1 MAQPDDEEDRGQL
14 FDIYVSSEDF
24 TRAGECASTA
34 AQFVSLADSLELR
47 ERNDEAIQMLQA
59 AAQVDT
65 EDKGLRAR
73 LAKAFLA
80 RGDLQSAGLYL
91 TLETAGN
98 DPQLLM
104 TAAEIQLRGG
114 MLDDGM
120 ALVHRLLEEDPRRED
135 IAMLGWNIAPQSP
148 DAGFAVIELSAEA
161 AVVKN
166 DWASAAA
173 AFQEFVTRVPGYVP
187 ALMRLVEICVDGGL
201 EATMYSAQAQLAD
214 AYIAMGSVAEARF
227 IAEDLVAREPW
238 ERSTSS
244 AFAAHSKCSVSR
256 LADGIIA
263 DRLSGQTPF
272 TSTDLLMGEQLPM
285 AAPEADPESDGM
297 TDELRAMLDEAEGPA
312 RPPAPA
318 SDEISFDEPE
328 PAPVRRASK
337 N

>member
-1 MAQPDDEEDRGQL
+1 MTKPSTRCARRPLPSQTMKKVRAQL

-24 TRAGECASTA
+24 TRAGECATTA

-47 ERNDEAIQMLQA
+47 ERNDDAIQMLQA

-65 EDKGLRAR
+65 EDKELRAR

-80 RGDLQSAGLYL
+80 RGDIQSAGLYL

-120 ALVHRLLEEDPRRED
+120 ALVRRLLEEDPGRRED

-148 DAGFAVIELSAEA
+148 DAGFAVVELSAEA

-238 ERSTSS
+238 ERSNIERFRRT
-244 AFAAHSKCSVSR
+244 
-256 LADGIIA
+256 LEMLGEPDPDGIIA

-272 TSTDLLMGEQLPM
+272 TSTDLLDGRT
-285 AAPEADPESDGM
+285 AADRS
-297 TDELRAMLDEAEGPA
+297 A
-312 RPPAPA
+312 RGR
-318 SDEISFDEPE
+318 SRI
-328 PAPVRRASK
+328 
-337 N
+337 